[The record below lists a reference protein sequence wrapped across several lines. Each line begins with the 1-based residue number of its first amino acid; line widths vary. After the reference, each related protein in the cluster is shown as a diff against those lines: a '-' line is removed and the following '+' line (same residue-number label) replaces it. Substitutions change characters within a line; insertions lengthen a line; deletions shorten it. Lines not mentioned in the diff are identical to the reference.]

1 MNKLTQKLVMVTALL
16 APCVHAAEPQDRDC
30 DQLGR
35 EIALRAAEQMPQSFD
50 SAARTQLAAIA
61 ESACIEFGANTAGL
75 PAASETGD
83 AAPDANG
90 ELFDLELIEP
100 QDRVRRPGLKR
111 R

>member
-1 MNKLTQKLVMVTALL
+1 MNKLTQKLVTVAALL
-16 APCVHAAEPQDRDC
+16 ASCVHAAEPQDRDC
-30 DQLGR
+30 NQLGR

-61 ESACIEFGANTAGL
+61 ESACIEFGANITGAPSASVAGDTA
-75 PAASETGD
+75 ADE
-83 AAPDANG
+83 NG
-90 ELFDLELIEP
+90 ELFDLDLIEP